1 MTSRTATSLFCGS
14 GGRRRS
20 VIHLF
25 SRDLAQGKVPA
36 GHGLDRL
43 SRTACDSSTLLRA
56 TSMQRCIGIAHFRR
70 GWRPQARSTA
80 PLLKRQAAAI

>member
-1 MTSRTATSLFCGS
+1 MSLFCGS
-14 GGRRRS
+14 GGRRKS

-43 SRTACDSSTLLRA
+43 SRTACDRSTLLRA

-70 GWRPQARSTA
+70 RWWPQARSTA
-80 PLLKRQAAAI
+80 KI

>member
-1 MTSRTATSLFCGS
+1 MSLFCGS
-14 GGRRRS
+14 GGRRKS

-43 SRTACDSSTLLRA
+43 SRTACDRSTLLRA
-56 TSMQRCIGIAHFRR
+56 TSMQVHRHRSFPTAMVAPSEIDREDII
-70 GWRPQARSTA
+70 WRLICPR
-80 PLLKRQAAAI
+80 LRKC

>member
-1 MTSRTATSLFCGS
+1 MSLFCGS

-56 TSMQRCIGIAHFRR
+56 TSMQRCIGIDHFRR
-70 GWRPQARSTA
+70 RWWPQARSTA
-80 PLLKRQAAAI
+80 KI

>member
-43 SRTACDSSTLLRA
+43 SRTACDSSTRLRCSGA
-56 TSMQRCIGIAHFRR
+56 SASLISDGDGGRKRDRPRR
-70 GWRPQARSTA
+70 Y
-80 PLLKRQAAAI
+80 